1 MSANEIDDDTPLSVA
16 PEPSAFV
23 RDTTR
28 PLDAATFSPLAFL
41 DGFRPTR
48 RTVKLHERADLIGD
62 LDEIANRIDSLPE
75 DADVDDLIA
84 EFHRVRD
91 IFQASVCFWTVER
104 RSSEWVTE
112 RWATYA
118 REHGIKLDSDGD
130 TDNPKH
136 RLNLLID
143 QLVGQIIEVKDLNGR
158 VVEQNVNHERLRRL
172 YDSNEGELNK
182 LLFAQQDANT
192 SLAQSAKVLTRDF
205 SLRSSTARSGA
216 AS

>member
-1 MSANEIDDDTPLSVA
+1 VSDIDDDTPLSVA

-28 PLDAATFSPLAFL
+28 PLDAATFSPFAFL

-91 IFQASVCFWTVER
+91 VFQASVCFWTVER

-118 REHGIKLDSDGD
+118 REHGI
-130 TDNPKH
+130 
-136 RLNLLID
+136 
-143 QLVGQIIEVKDLNGR
+143 
-158 VVEQNVNHERLRRL
+158 
-172 YDSNEGELNK
+172 K